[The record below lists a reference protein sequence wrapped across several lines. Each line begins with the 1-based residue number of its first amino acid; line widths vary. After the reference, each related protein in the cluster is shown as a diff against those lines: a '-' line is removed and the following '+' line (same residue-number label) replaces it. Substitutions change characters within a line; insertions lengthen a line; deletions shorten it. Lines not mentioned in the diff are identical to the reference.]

1 MATTGAG
8 SPYVTGTDNITG
20 YPTTSLALANRVDA
34 VESGAAAAL
43 TSGLAAKYDNA
54 PAINAQT
61 GTTYTFVLADATAG
75 KTITASNAA
84 ASTYTVPPQSSVTF
98 VAGALLRVTNLGA
111 GVVTFAGGSGVTVTN
126 AAATLRQY
134 QSATLVRTG
143 SDAWT
148 VSADIASGMDLITP
162 TSVAGSGVTLSG
174 GQVSI
179 ASSTTISVNGCF
191 TATYDTYRIVLYMT
205 TGGTG
210 ALAMRLRVAASD
222 NSTSNY
228 TTQRLSAGSTSVVGT
243 RSASQTSW
251 FGHGMV
257 TGINTLQID
266 IQRPFLTTTT
276 TALVSSGRG
285 TDANLDMDN
294 FFMGHNTATSFD
306 GFTIDPGSA
315 ATGTMRVYGLRNS

>member
-1 MATTGAG
+1 MAT
-8 SPYVTGTDNITG
+8 PYALSSDLVSA
-20 YPTTSLALANRVDA
+20 YPAKSLAIAQYIDGYKLDTGP
-34 VESGAAAAL
+34 EQ
-43 TSGLAAKYDNA
+43 
-54 PAINAQT
+54 NAQT
-61 GTTYTFVLADATAG
+61 GTTYTFLLTDVTKTVTAN
-75 KTITASNAA
+75 SAA
-84 ASTYTVPPQSSVTF
+84 ASAYTVPPQSSVVWEAYT
-98 VAGALLRVTNLGA
+98 VLRLLNLGA
-111 GVVTFAGGSGVTVTN
+111 GVVTLTAGAGVTL
-126 AAATLRQY
+126 AGTLTVAQY
-134 QSATLVRTG
+134 SSATLVRTA
-143 SDAWT
+143 SDTWT
-148 VSADIASGMDLITP
+148 VAGIGTSSGMDLITP